1 MRKLIPILV
10 FMVPMVSTQMWV
22 QSVTPTQNELAVAA
36 GAGNVVQFNQAM
48 DAATIAADAF
58 TTTGSYGSAYF
69 MSYVQYDP
77 LTKTATL
84 VRLTLDRHSSN
95 RGREAGDGC
104 RA

>member
-10 FMVPMVSTQMWV
+10 FMVPMVSAQTWV

-36 GAGNVVQFNQAM
+36 GAGNVVQFDQAM

-84 VRLTLDRHSSN
+84 VRLTLDRHPSN